1 MNQHTSMITKKR
13 KENNL
18 KKERK
23 CVGFPCMK
31 PMFPEAETYVSRM
44 ENVRSPP
51 GKHKKQRKNG
61 NIFL

>member
-1 MNQHTSMITKKR
+1 MLNQRIPQIFTLS
-13 KENNL
+13 
-18 KKERK
+18 RK

-51 GKHKKQRKNG
+51 GKHKKQ
-61 NIFL
+61 

>member
-1 MNQHTSMITKKR
+1 MNQHTSMITRKQ

-51 GKHKKQRKNG
+51 GKHKKQ
-61 NIFL
+61 